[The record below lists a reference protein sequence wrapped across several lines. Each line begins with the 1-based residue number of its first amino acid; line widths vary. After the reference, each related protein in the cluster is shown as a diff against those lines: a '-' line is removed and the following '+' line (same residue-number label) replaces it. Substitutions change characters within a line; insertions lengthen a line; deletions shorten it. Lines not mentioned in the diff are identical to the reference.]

1 MCAFKALVL
10 VFHWW
15 FVICCDLISSC
26 KHVAL
31 GQTMWFVQGT
41 LLYEANTHTHTHTH
55 WQGYSLIV
63 SLLMVIANL
72 LYLEPQTTKCSF
84 AKHKLEKEINAGT
97 AIGKVEQDKLTE
109 LRKNPQYVSLE
120 DQFVRLHTYAS
131 IANLGALAAQAIHLW
146 YLTCK
151 LSDI

>member
-55 WQGYSLIV
+55 TLAGLLAYSQLADGDCQSTLFGAPDNQV
-63 SLLMVIANL
+63 LLC
-72 LYLEPQTTKCSF
+72 Q
-84 AKHKLEKEINAGT
+84 
-97 AIGKVEQDKLTE
+97 
-109 LRKNPQYVSLE
+109 
-120 DQFVRLHTYAS
+120 
-131 IANLGALAAQAIHLW
+131 AQA
-146 YLTCK
+146 
-151 LSDI
+151 